1 MLKKLVMSLLIA
13 ITTFAYANPDKMFQ
27 TVDVKEATLLQ
38 TTKDKLYCPNCGMHL
53 PKFYKTN
60 HAVKLKDGTHR
71 QYCSIHCLVE
81 EMELGVLKEKHSDV
95 AEILAV
101 DVTSSKFVDA
111 KKAYYVVGSSVAGT
125 MSATSQY
132 AFAKVEDAITF
143 MNTYGGEVKSFDET
157 YQMTLKDFAKDIAM
171 IHDKRST
178 MMYKNGEKIYTT
190 KCDTAK
196 VDAIHAHSIGEL
208 KATIAQDKLC
218 EDGLNDGQLQALA
231 LFLWDIKLNN
241 FEKNYGKNDEI
252 AIYVQSIK
260 DKDFFKRGENIHQR
274 VCKKLD
280 ATSFKSLDE
289 IKKGIEATCPKL
301 KDEDKLSLMGY
312 LNHVRSGHHMH
323 KSNPLV
329 VPSDAKCPVCG
340 MFVAKYPKWAAYT
353 KLKDGK
359 EFFYDGT
366 KDMFKFIFEAKS
378 YSHNYTKD
386 DFDIISVSDYYT
398 LDKIDGKKAFYV
410 IGSNVYGPMGKELI
424 PFKTKADAENFSKNY
439 QGKQILK
446 FEEVTKELVFGLDK

>member
-60 HAVKLKDGTHR
+60 HAVKLKDGTYR

-132 AFAKVEDAITF
+132 ACAKVEDAITF

-196 VDAIHAHSIGEL
+196 IYAIHAHSTG
-208 KATIAQDKLC
+208 
-218 EDGLNDGQLQALA
+218 
-231 LFLWDIKLNN
+231 
-241 FEKNYGKNDEI
+241 
-252 AIYVQSIK
+252 
-260 DKDFFKRGENIHQR
+260 
-274 VCKKLD
+274 
-280 ATSFKSLDE
+280 
-289 IKKGIEATCPKL
+289 
-301 KDEDKLSLMGY
+301 
-312 LNHVRSGHHMH
+312 
-323 KSNPLV
+323 
-329 VPSDAKCPVCG
+329 
-340 MFVAKYPKWAAYT
+340 
-353 KLKDGK
+353 
-359 EFFYDGT
+359 
-366 KDMFKFIFEAKS
+366 
-378 YSHNYTKD
+378 
-386 DFDIISVSDYYT
+386 
-398 LDKIDGKKAFYV
+398 
-410 IGSNVYGPMGKELI
+410 
-424 PFKTKADAENFSKNY
+424 
-439 QGKQILK
+439 
-446 FEEVTKELVFGLDK
+446 